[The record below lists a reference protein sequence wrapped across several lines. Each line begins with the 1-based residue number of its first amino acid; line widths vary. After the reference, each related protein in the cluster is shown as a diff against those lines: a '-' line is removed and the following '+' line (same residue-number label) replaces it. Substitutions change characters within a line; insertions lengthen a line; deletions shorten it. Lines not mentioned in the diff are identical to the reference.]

1 MYTSLSFEADARPPG
16 GSFLH
21 RYNFA
26 GSITMVFAEVFDV
39 LPQQVDTDL
48 FVSRCAMS
56 RAFNA
61 VMRVISSL
69 IGVLMVLMGGIWI
82 LQGLNLAW
90 GSLSRS
96 FMQGDQHWVFY
107 GAIMLIVGVCQVVW
121 SNTRQR
127 E

>member
-1 MYTSLSFEADARPPG
+1 
-16 GSFLH
+16 
-21 RYNFA
+21 
-26 GSITMVFAEVFDV
+26 
-39 LPQQVDTDL
+39 
-48 FVSRCAMS
+48 MS

-82 LQGLNLAW
+82 VQGLNLAW

-107 GAIMLIVGVCQVVW
+107 GAIKSISLSEPHALQSGPGLDQGTTLSTMKVTELQNCGG
-121 SNTRQR
+121 NPTR
-127 E
+127 

>member
-1 MYTSLSFEADARPPG
+1 M
-16 GSFLH
+16 
-21 RYNFA
+21 
-26 GSITMVFAEVFDV
+26 
-39 LPQQVDTDL
+39 LPQQLDTDL
-48 FVSRCAMS
+48 LSPGCAMS

-61 VMRVISSL
+61 VMRAISSL

-82 LQGLNLAW
+82 VQGLNLAW

-107 GAIMLIVGVCQVVW
+107 GVIMLIVGVCQVVW

>member
-1 MYTSLSFEADARPPG
+1 M
-16 GSFLH
+16 
-21 RYNFA
+21 
-26 GSITMVFAEVFDV
+26 
-39 LPQQVDTDL
+39 LPQQVATDL

>member
-1 MYTSLSFEADARPPG
+1 M
-16 GSFLH
+16 
-21 RYNFA
+21 
-26 GSITMVFAEVFDV
+26 
-39 LPQQVDTDL
+39 LPQQVGTDL
-48 FVSRCAMS
+48 VVSRCVVS
-56 RAFNA
+56 HTFNA

>member
-1 MYTSLSFEADARPPG
+1 MCSCSRWL
-16 GSFLH
+16 
-21 RYNFA
+21 
-26 GSITMVFAEVFDV
+26 
-39 LPQQVDTDL
+39 TDL
-48 FVSRCAMS
+48 FVSRCAMG

-61 VMRVISSL
+61 VMQVISSL

-82 LQGLNLAW
+82 VQGLNLAW

>member
-1 MYTSLSFEADARPPG
+1 M
-16 GSFLH
+16 
-21 RYNFA
+21 
-26 GSITMVFAEVFDV
+26 VFDV
-39 LPQQVDTDL
+39 LPQQLDKDL
-48 FVSRCAMS
+48 FLEVRPM
-56 RAFNA
+56 RRTFNA

-107 GAIMLIVGVCQVVW
+107 GAIVLIVGVCQVVW

>member
-1 MYTSLSFEADARPPG
+1 MYARRINMLRSP
-16 GSFLH
+16 
-21 RYNFA
+21 
-26 GSITMVFAEVFDV
+26 
-39 LPQQVDTDL
+39 L
-48 FVSRCAMS
+48 FRAFRCAPAAGGDRPFSLEVRPMS
-56 RAFNA
+56 RTFNA
-61 VMRVISSL
+61 VMRLISSL
-69 IGVLMVLMGGIWI
+69 IGVLMALMGGIWI

-107 GAIMLIVGVCQVVW
+107 GAITLIVGVCQVVW

>member
-1 MYTSLSFEADARPPG
+1 MYARRINMLRSPLLRA
-16 GSFLH
+16 F
-21 RYNFA
+21 
-26 GSITMVFAEVFDV
+26 
-39 LPQQVDTDL
+39 
-48 FVSRCAMS
+48 RCAPAAGGHRPFCLEVGMS